1 MLKRSLAVFIV
12 ITAVIALAALLNAC
26 GSGGEPDP
34 SGPITVPSDT
44 EGTSPHVQPDEP
56 ESAGSELDD
65 PGESEDCVTVIE
77 GGEES
82 QDVINFYGIDTE
94 DDKQAELEA
103 LVKRNGIDAPA
114 VKLAEIEK
122 VLDVV
127 SIIAD
132 PYFARYTICSNTAA
146 IDVISP
152 AVVND
157 RKTLLEYYCSH
168 YAFLSYNDIKVYSD
182 EKSVDA
188 LIDTFTRCVC
198 LEYKKEGCA
207 VYAVSK
213 LDYDSY
219 EIYVD
224 VGGTFFEVRCH
235 DGYTCPGKTGVLRAA
250 DEWDGVV
257 VEYITGERYEIPA
270 AIREL
275 SDTSTESSALVRA
288 LKASLERGGLE

>member
-1 MLKRSLAVFIV
+1 MLKLKRTLTVFIV
-12 ITAVIALAALLNAC
+12 ITVVMSLAALLNAC

-44 EGTSPHVQPDEP
+44 EGTSPHVQPDGP
-56 ESAGSELDD
+56 ASAEGELDA

-82 QDVINFYGIDTE
+82 ADIIDFNGSETE
-94 DDKQAELEA
+94 DFKQAELEA

-122 VLDVV
+122 AFDVV
-127 SIIAD
+127 CIIAN
-132 PYFARYTICSNTAA
+132 PYFAKYSICNYTASIR
-146 IDVISP
+146 VISP

-157 RKTLLEYYCSH
+157 RKTLLEYYSSG
-168 YAFLSYNDIKVYSD
+168 YASLSYEDIIVYSD

-224 VGGTFFEVRCH
+224 VGGTFFEVSCH

-270 AIREL
+270 ALREL

-288 LKASLERGGLE
+288 LKASVGR

>member
-1 MLKRSLAVFIV
+1 MLKRSLTVFIV
-12 ITAVIALAALLNAC
+12 ITVVMSLAALLNAC
-26 GSGGEPDP
+26 VSSGDNDS
-34 SGPITVPSDT
+34 SGQAAVPSDS
-44 EGTSPHVQPDEP
+44 EGTSPHVQLDKH
-56 ESAGSELDD
+56 ESAEGELDD

-77 GGEES
+77 YCES
-82 QDVINFYGIDTE
+82 QDVIDFNGSETE
-94 DDKQAELEA
+94 DFKQAELEA
-103 LVKRNGIDAPA
+103 LIKRSGIDAPA

-122 VLDVV
+122 AFDVV
-127 SIIAD
+127 CIIAD
-132 PYFARYTICSNTAA
+132 FDAVTYSICNYTASIR
-146 IDVISP
+146 VISP

-157 RKTLLEYYCSH
+157 RKTLLEYYCSR
-168 YAFLSYNDIKVYSD
+168 YAFLSYDDIKVYSD

-224 VGGTFFEVRCH
+224 VGGTFFEVSCH

-270 AIREL
+270 ALREL

-288 LKASLERGGLE
+288 LKASVGR

>member
-1 MLKRSLAVFIV
+1 MLKRSLTVFIV
-12 ITAVIALAALLNAC
+12 ITVVMSLAALLNAC

-82 QDVINFYGIDTE
+82 QDVINFYGSDTE

-103 LVKRNGIDAPA
+103 LVKRNGNDAPA

-122 VLDVV
+122 VLNVV

-168 YAFLSYNDIKVYSD
+168 YAFLSYDDIKVYSD

-188 LIDTFTRCVC
+188 LIDTFTRCV
-198 LEYKKEGCA
+198 
-207 VYAVSK
+207 
-213 LDYDSY
+213 
-219 EIYVD
+219 
-224 VGGTFFEVRCH
+224 
-235 DGYTCPGKTGVLRAA
+235 
-250 DEWDGVV
+250 
-257 VEYITGERYEIPA
+257 
-270 AIREL
+270 
-275 SDTSTESSALVRA
+275 
-288 LKASLERGGLE
+288 

>member
-12 ITAVIALAALLNAC
+12 ITAVMSLAALLNAC
-26 GSGGEPDP
+26 VSSGDNDS
-34 SGPITVPSDT
+34 SGQAAVPSDS

-56 ESAGSELDD
+56 ESAEGELDA

-77 GGEES
+77 YCES
-82 QDVINFYGIDTE
+82 QDIIDFNGSETE

-122 VLDVV
+122 AFDVV

-132 PYFARYTICSNTAA
+132 FDAVTYSICNYTASIR
-146 IDVISP
+146 VISP

-157 RKTLLEYYCSH
+157 RKTLLEYYCSR
-168 YAFLSYNDIKVYSD
+168 YAFLSYEDIIVYSD
-182 EKSVDA
+182 EKSVGS

-207 VYAVSK
+207 VYAVSVPA
-213 LDYDSY
+213 YNCY
-219 EIYVD
+219 NIYVD
-224 VGGTFFEVRCH
+224 VGGTFFEVNCFIA
-235 DGYTCPGKTGVLRAA
+235 YTYPGQMGVLRAA

-257 VEYITGERYEIPA
+257 KVEIDYYVELSEIPA
-270 AIREL
+270 ALREL

-288 LKASLERGGLE
+288 LKASVGR